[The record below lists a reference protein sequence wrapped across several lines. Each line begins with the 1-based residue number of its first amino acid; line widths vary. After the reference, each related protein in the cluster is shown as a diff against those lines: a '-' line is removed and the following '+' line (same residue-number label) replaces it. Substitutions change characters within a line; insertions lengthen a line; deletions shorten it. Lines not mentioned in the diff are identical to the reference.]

1 MVVMMTVRTEDNKVF
16 RVIGAPRRGRLAMM
30 EVQLGV
36 PADLRA
42 ACEA

>member
-1 MVVMMTVRTEDNKVF
+1 MMVMMTVRTEDNEVF

-42 ACEA
+42 ACRA